1 MRKLLA
7 LTAAAMIAIAPAAM
21 ASGFNGGALGG
32 QGAGFQSFSV
42 AGGGSM
48 GPGSSAGMD
57 QSYASFTGT
66 NGVVNTNNQ
75 FGTYQT
81 SDAQTGSQFNEAS
94 SGNAGAISGGFGNVQ
109 GATGNG
115 FGGFTG
121 FGGFGNN

>member
-1 MRKLLA
+1 MRKLLS
-7 LTAAAMIAIAPAAM
+7 LTAALLIIAAPAAM
-21 ASGFNGGALGG
+21 ADGFNGATIGG

-66 NGVVNTNNQ
+66 NGVVTTNKQ
-75 FGTYQT
+75 FGDYQT
-81 SDAQTGSQFNEAS
+81 TNAQTGSQFNEAS
-94 SGNAGAISGGFGNVQ
+94 SGNAGAIAGGFGSVG

-121 FGGFGNN
+121 FGGFGGN